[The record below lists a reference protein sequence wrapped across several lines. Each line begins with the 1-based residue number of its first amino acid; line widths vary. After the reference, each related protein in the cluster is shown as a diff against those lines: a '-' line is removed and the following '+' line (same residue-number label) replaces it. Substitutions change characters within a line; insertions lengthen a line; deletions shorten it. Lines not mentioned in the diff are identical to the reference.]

1 MNMEAVLLRQT
12 RPSLRK
18 RPVPISPLSAL
29 AKRSLLWRWQG
40 GWRPGR
46 YALTFGLP
54 VMSLWLAVIGY
65 IVFTPPSYT
74 SQMNLNLPGS
84 ANSSNISLNEIGQAS
99 TNSGN
104 PFNSSD
110 MIPKVIYKSLAESAH
125 VRGMAAKRLGRA
137 GMLPKPQ
144 IKLLDETSI
153 MQVSLTSDSPL
164 RAQEEAKALLSAL
177 QTHLQELREDETQ
190 RKSESVRLSLNTVSN
205 NLSKARDDVL
215 ALQKSADLVSHDQ
228 FVSRVAQAEQSRNRL
243 SELRADLSRKSA
255 EAESF
260 SSLLGIDPEDAA
272 IALKIQGDVRF
283 SGANAE
289 LSSAMSEEA
298 SYRSKWGSR
307 HPKVLTASQRTQAA
321 RKAVQSLAA
330 KVGGKSSKHIIDN
343 LILGDSKDRAELF
356 RRLVETAVENRGLN
370 KQIVSLASELDAQ
383 EEKIRRQVT
392 LFTKLEDLERNHKIS
407 EAVFSSALAR
417 VDTSLQD
424 IYASYPLL
432 QVLSEPS
439 LPETQT
445 SPKPLYAI
453 AGASLGTV
461 LILFSLL
468 MSWIRLPLLRKILQ
482 SV

>member
-1 MNMEAVLLRQT
+1 MMETALLRQT
-12 RPSLRK
+12 RPSLRRK
-18 RPVPISPLSAL
+18 TPHTSPLAAF

-46 YALTFGLP
+46 YALTFGVP
-54 VMSLWLAVIGY
+54 IVALWLAVTGY
-65 IVFTPPSYT
+65 IVFSPPTFT

-84 ANSSNISLNEIGQAS
+84 ANSSNISLDEIGQAS

-104 PFNSSD
+104 PFSSSG
-110 MIPKVIYKSLAESAH
+110 MSPKVIYKSFAESAH
-125 VRGMAAKRLGRA
+125 VRGMAARQLGRT
-137 GMLPKPQ
+137 GMLAKPQ

-153 MQVSLTSDSPL
+153 LQVSMTSDSPIK
-164 RAQEEAKALLSAL
+164 AQSEAKALLSAL
-177 QTHLQELREDETQ
+177 QTYLQELREDETQ
-190 RKSESVRLSLNTVSN
+190 RKSESVRLSLNGVSD

-215 ALQKSADLVSHDQ
+215 ALQKSADLVSHEQ

-243 SELRADLSRKSA
+243 SELRAEFSRKTA

-260 SSLLGIDPEDAA
+260 SALLGIDPEDAA

-289 LSSAMSEEA
+289 LSNAMSEEA
-298 SYRSKWGSR
+298 SFRSKWGGR
-307 HPKVLTASQRTQAA
+307 HPKVMTASQRTQAA
-321 RKAVQSLAA
+321 RKSVQSLAA
-330 KVGGKSSKHIIDN
+330 KAGGKSSKHIIDN
-343 LILGDSKDRAELF
+343 LVLGDSKDRAELF
-356 RRLVETAVENRGLN
+356 RRLVETAAENRGLSE
-370 KQIVSLASELDAQ
+370 QIERLETELDAQ
-383 EEKIRRQVT
+383 EKKIRNQLG
-392 LFTKLEDLERNHKIS
+392 LFAKLEDLERNHKIS

-417 VDTSLQD
+417 IDTSLQD

-432 QVLSEPS
+432 QILSEPS

-453 AGASLGTV
+453 AGAALGTV